1 MADTHEADRS
11 GLTAGHAVRDL
22 FAQVPA
28 PGNDVVWLADQLLG
42 VAQHLG
48 SVGLERVRDGE
59 GRALVCRT
67 DSAQL
72 AIPGRDALRLFRPL
86 LARFA
91 VLGAEETGGEP
102 QLYGGSYALVRSSP
116 TGPVRLEV
124 AFANTPEHQ
133 HITISR
139 VSTAAPR
146 PSNSP
151 PDAAPASTPIQ
162 PSA

>member
-1 MADTHEADRS
+1 MADTHEADRP
-11 GLTAGHAVRDL
+11 GLTTGGAVRDL

-28 PGNDVVWLADQLLG
+28 PGKDVVWLADQLLG

-48 SVGLERVRDGE
+48 SLELERVRDGE
-59 GRALVCRT
+59 GHALVCRS

-72 AIPGRDALRLFRPL
+72 TIPGRDALRFFRPL

-91 VLGAEETGGEP
+91 VLGAEEAGGEP
-102 QLYGGSYALVRSSP
+102 QLYGGSYALIRSSR

-124 AFANTPEHQ
+124 AFANTPERQ
-133 HITISR
+133 HLTITR
-139 VSTAAPR
+139 VPTAAPR

-151 PDAAPASTPIQ
+151 PDAASASTPAQ